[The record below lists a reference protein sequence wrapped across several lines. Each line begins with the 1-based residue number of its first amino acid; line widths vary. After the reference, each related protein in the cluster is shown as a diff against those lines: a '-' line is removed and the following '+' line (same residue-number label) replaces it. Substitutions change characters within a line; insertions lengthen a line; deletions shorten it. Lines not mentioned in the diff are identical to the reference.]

1 MKNLTIITLDDN
13 KAQVSKTFAKR
24 AVIFGTEEYKLWRE
38 YKKDFPAAEMIT
50 KTIKRNPT
58 KKTNKNM
65 TYENM
70 EIFMKE
76 LSDCENIKKEYER
89 IKELAKVSPSPYRV
103 VLTWFE
109 NKFKDTEEYKKVF
122 IDTKINEDNT
132 SEKANA

>member
-1 MKNLTIITLDDN
+1 MTKNTIKTLDN
-13 KAQVSKTFAKR
+13 ATAQVSKTFAKR

-38 YKKDFPAAEMIT
+38 YKKDFPEAQMTT
-50 KTIKRNPT
+50 KSIKKNPN

-70 EIFMKE
+70 EIFMEK

-89 IKELAKVSPSPYRV
+89 TKELAKVSPSPYRV

-109 NKFKDTEEYKKVF
+109 NKFKDTEEYKMVF
-122 IDTKINEDNT
+122 IAPIENT
-132 SEKANA
+132 SEKAVA

>member
-1 MKNLTIITLDDN
+1 MTKNTIKFISET
-13 KAQVSKTFAKR
+13 KAQVSRSFEKNAK
-24 AVIFGTEEYKLWRE
+24 IFGTEEYKLWRE